1 MREVGQVVQITG
13 EYAVVNVKRKS
24 MCGSCC
30 ACELGSSKKP
40 EVDIKGQKLVDCKV
54 GDYVYIEMSAPDM
67 LRASAIAYGI
77 PLLALLFGIVISYFV
92 MKDRGGSSELISFL
106 TGLLFMAVS
115 FLVIHKYD
123 NRLKDSKVYEPR
135 IVDLASKADLEPLLT
150 ACKQ

>member
-1 MREVGQVVQITG
+1 MREIGQVMEITG

-40 EVDIKGQKLVDCKV
+40 EVDIKVQKLIDCQI

-77 PLLALLFGIVISYFV
+77 PLVALMLGIVVSYLL
-92 MKDRGGSSELISFL
+92 MKDRSGSSEVFSFL
-106 TGLLFMAVS
+106 VGLLFMAVS
-115 FLVIHKYD
+115 FLVIHRYD
-123 NRLKDSKVYEPR
+123 KRLKDSKLYEPKM
-135 IVDLASKADLEPLLT
+135 VELASKSDLEPILSV
-150 ACKQ
+150 CKQ